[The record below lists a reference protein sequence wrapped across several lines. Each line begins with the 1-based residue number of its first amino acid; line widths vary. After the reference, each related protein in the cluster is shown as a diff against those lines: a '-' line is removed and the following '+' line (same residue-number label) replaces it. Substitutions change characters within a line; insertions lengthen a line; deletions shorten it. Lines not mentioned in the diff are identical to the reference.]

1 MRKLVVIL
9 LISGVSSSFASS
21 VVAQAAESEAMTKC
35 LSTKTQ
41 LECNA
46 LQSAGTKAVAKA
58 ATAQTAQ

>member
-9 LISGVSSSFASS
+9 LIFGVSSVFASS

-46 LQSAGTKAVAKA
+46 LQSAGTK
-58 ATAQTAQ
+58 TAQ

>member
-1 MRKLVVIL
+1 MRKLGMIL
-9 LISGVSSSFASS
+9 LISGVSSVFASS

-46 LQSAGTKAVAKA
+46 LQSAGTKAVAKTTA
-58 ATAQTAQ
+58 AQTAQ